1 MVGGHHQSNGGLPAP
16 PSDSGLPGGW
26 NPGRPLA
33 RRNPA
38 ALRHR
43 VHFRLGRRRLPARL
57 VPDRLPWVPQGCRA
71 ALSCPVSSSSRGGQ
85 RSSGGWRRTIVPDFF
100 VGQEPWHPSGD
111 WSTFPEWLKTR
122 NARKIDKEFDAVLKY
137 LKQQCHTKRIGVV
150 GFCWGGTAVH
160 HLMLKH
166 PELRA
171 GVSVYGI
178 IKDAE
183 DVYGLKNPTLF
194 IFAENDAVIPLEQ
207 VSLLTQKLK
216 EHCKVEYQIKTFSG
230 QTHGFVHRKREDC
243 SPEDKPYID
252 EARRNLLEW
261 LNKYV

>member
-1 MVGGHHQSNGGLPAP
+1 MANEAYPCPCDIGHRIEYGGLGHEVQVEHIKAYLTKSPMDAGKAVVVIQ
-16 PSDSGLPGGW
+16 DIFGWQLPNTRYMADMIAGNGYT
-26 NPGRPLA
+26 
-33 RRNPA
+33 
-38 ALRHR
+38 
-43 VHFRLGRRRLPARL
+43 
-57 VPDRLPWVPQGCRA
+57 
-71 ALSCPVSSSSRGGQ
+71 
-85 RSSGGWRRTIVPDFF
+85 TIVPDFF